1 MQDQKVH
8 IWTKISISCLEQEI
22 RFFSHIV
29 QLLPS
34 LADPCVYF
42 SYDNHL
48 IITIIIDD
56 IGLLFD
62 QWQHLLIS
70 LPIEVC
76 LATHTKHG

>member
-1 MQDQKVH
+1 MQAQKVH

-22 RFFSHIV
+22 QFFSHIV

-42 SYDNHL
+42 SHDNHL
-48 IITIIIDD
+48 IITIDD

-70 LPIEVC
+70 LPIEIC
-76 LATHTKHG
+76 LSTHTKHG